1 MSCYIL
7 CLVYFWYTSA
17 CSSIYLQWIL
27 NFWSLK
33 WLESTSTSLRTVG
46 SKPHG
51 KSKVSRSTR
60 LNFDLTPP
68 MILPFCLFSVGIS
81 HFLTESPLWLAWTIC
96 KDGKFSLK
104 SPLLH
109 SEIRTSMILLTNGFW
124 ASRTRWQVYNEVGSM
139 GVNAGNFWENVK
151 DALFLTAL
159 PL

>member
-7 CLVYFWYTSA
+7 CLAYFWYTSA
-17 CSSIYLQWIL
+17 YTSIYLQWIL

-60 LNFDLTPP
+60 LNVIRLLQWSYHSACFPWA
-68 MILPFCLFSVGIS
+68 FRFS
-81 HFLTESPLWLAWTIC
+81 SPSLSSLWLAWTIC
-96 KDGKFSLK
+96 KDGKMTLK

-109 SEIRTSMILLTNGFW
+109 SEIHTSMVLLTNGFW

-139 GVNAGNFWENVK
+139 GGNAGNS
-151 DALFLTAL
+151 
-159 PL
+159 